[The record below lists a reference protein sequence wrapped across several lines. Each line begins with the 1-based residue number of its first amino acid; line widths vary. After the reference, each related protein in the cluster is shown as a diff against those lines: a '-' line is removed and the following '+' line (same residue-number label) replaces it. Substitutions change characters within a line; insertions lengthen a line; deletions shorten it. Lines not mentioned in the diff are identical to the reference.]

1 MKRSIKTK
9 MLTRFLS
16 VVIISVV
23 AIGAIGAVLNYFSAL
38 DTLKTT
44 INETAKVA
52 SGQIDSTLMQY
63 RMLIKDLG
71 MNSQL
76 SNDIVSADDKLE
88 IIGERAARYGF
99 IDYGVTDTEGID
111 LAEID
116 RSTTAWFPSAIAE
129 DTVVTDPEQQE
140 DGTYTMYVAAPLIKP
155 GKFVAQPLVGT
166 IYVSLDA
173 KVLSDIISQIKVGES
188 GSAYIID
195 KNGTVIAHNDY
206 TKVTSQENAINAA
219 ESDSSKKQIAALESQ
234 ALAMEAGSTVVGEYK
249 ADGADMCAAFAHIEG
264 TDGWVLCL
272 EANKSEFMNGTTTC
286 VIFTAIAILV
296 CVIIASIITAGLA
309 NSIVK
314 PIIKISSAMSKVAE
328 GDLDVSVEHKSNDET
343 GRLAN
348 EINSTVAAL
357 KSYVSEI
364 SVASHQM
371 AQGDFDW
378 SSDTEFRG
386 DFAQIAQSLDEMSL
400 ALSAAMDKINTATAG
415 VSTGAAQIADG
426 AAALAEGASR
436 QASAVGELTDSI
448 IEMKDKVSANAKMAS
463 EASSRSD
470 LAGAQIS
477 ASNDSMKNMT
487 HAMNDIHDKSSE
499 IGNII
504 KTIEDIAFQ
513 TNILALNA
521 AIEAARAGEAGKGF
535 AVVADEVR
543 NLAEKSAE
551 AANSTT
557 ELISQTLDSV
567 NKGTAIANETAEKLG
582 SAVEVT
588 NQAVELI
595 NRINSV
601 SAEQAELIDRININ
615 VENISEVVHKNA
627 ASAEESA
634 ASGAE
639 LSNQAKELRALTEQ
653 FVLRDISGTAS
664 VYQADDAEYEEYN
677 AEEASDDTAD
687 EEAVFSGNDK
697 Y

>member
-9 MLTRFLS
+9 MLIRFLS

-52 SGQIDSTLMQY
+52 SDQIDSTLMQY
-63 RMLIKDLG
+63 RMLIKDMG

-88 IIGERAARYGF
+88 IIGERADRYGF

-111 LAEID
+111 LAELD
-116 RSTTAWFPSAIAE
+116 KSATAWFPAAIAE
-129 DTVVTDPEQQE
+129 ETVVTDPEKQE
-140 DGTYTMYVAAPLIKP
+140 DGSYTMYVAAPLIKP

-173 KVLSDIISQIKVGES
+173 KVLSDIIGQIKVGDS

-206 TKVTSQENAINAA
+206 TKVTSEENAIKAA

-234 ALAMEAGSTVVGEYK
+234 ALEMEMGSTVVGEFK
-249 ADGADMCAAFAHIEG
+249 ADGKDICAAYAHIEG
-264 TDGWVLCL
+264 TDGWVLCI
-272 EANKSEFMNGTTTC
+272 EADKSEFMNGTTSC
-286 VIFTAIAILV
+286 IIYTAIAILI

-314 PIIKISSAMSKVAE
+314 PIIKIGSAMSKVAE
-328 GDLDVSVEHKSNDET
+328 GDLDVVVDHKSNDET
-343 GRLAN
+343 GRLAR

-364 SVASHQM
+364 SEASHQM
-371 AQGDFDW
+371 SLGDFNW
-378 SSDTEFRG
+378 SSDTEFKG
-386 DFAQIAQSLDEMSL
+386 DFAQIAHSLDDMTL

-415 VSTGAAQIADG
+415 VSMGASQIADG
-426 AAALAEGASR
+426 AAALAEGASK
-436 QASAVGELTDSI
+436 QAGAVGDLTNSI
-448 IEMKDKVSANAKMAS
+448 VEMKEKVSSNAGMAS

-470 LAGAQIS
+470 LAGVQIS
-477 ASNDSMKNMT
+477 ASNESMKNMT
-487 HAMNDIHDKSSE
+487 LAMNDIHDKSSQ

-543 NLAEKSAE
+543 NLAVKSAE

-557 ELISQTLDSV
+557 ELINQTLESV
-567 NKGTAIANETAEKLG
+567 NKGTGIANETAEKLN

-601 SAEQAELIDRININ
+601 SIEQAELIDRININ

-627 ASAEESA
+627 ASAEQSA

-653 FVLRDISGTAS
+653 FVLKDISGTGTS
-664 VYQADDAEYEEYN
+664 
-677 AEEASDDTAD
+677 TAD
-687 EEAVFSGNDK
+687 EAYFREEIADESDTDDMAFSGDDK